1 MSSVFNAQNIAFLG
15 FIVIAI
21 ILLGFA
27 AMVLWKIYQNQISLL
42 GLLAE
47 PTESDKVGEPKA
59 SLARFQFLIFTFVV
73 AGLFLLLSIEAGTF
87 VEIPN
92 NVLALIGLSS
102 GSYLISKGVSTSK
115 NPPATPPASPPAVTP
130 TT

>member
-1 MSSVFNAQNIAFLG
+1 MLTAQNIAFWG
-15 FIVIAI
+15 FVVVAI

-47 PTESDKVGEPKA
+47 PTESDKAGEPKA

-92 NVLALIGLSS
+92 SVLALIGLSS

-115 NPPATPPASPPAVTP
+115 NPPAAPPVTPPPVTP
-130 TT
+130 T